1 MNSFKR
7 KLTND
12 TNFNTPPFSLVNIFN
27 SLVGIGCIPVP
38 LIRGRVGGRGLELDP
53 ISSSIPKT
61 CLSFTYLSP
70 PFFLLKSLSH
80 SSLLFGPTMN
90 SYGLSLRGGLY
101 GYVVQ
106 TQFSP
111 LWAAIIPRRRRYVPD
126 HLVDSVSSIFHSW
139 KQYRILDADQ
149 KRCCYI
155 MVDSVQRLHNKT
167 ALALSGESLK
177 TKRVI

>member
-1 MNSFKR
+1 MV
-7 KLTND
+7 
-12 TNFNTPPFSLVNIFN
+12 NTFN
-27 SLVGIGCIPVP
+27 SLVEIGSIPFP
-38 LIRGRVGGRGLELDP
+38 LVQRPGGREGGWSRSQLRRQQKRVDLSLIYFLFSTQN
-53 ISSSIPKT
+53 ISLFQSI
-61 CLSFTYLSP
+61 YLPLFASQV
-70 PFFLLKSLSH
+70 SVSH

-139 KQYRILDADQ
+139 KHYRILDANQ
-149 KRCCYI
+149 KRCCYNGCI
-155 MVDSVQRLHNKT
+155 TKPHLH
-167 ALALSGESLK
+167 LAVNYSKQKG
-177 TKRVI
+177 